1 MLMVILGAGA
11 SYDSSQEYR
20 PVENWRV
27 DEWWRPP
34 LAKDLFLDRHH
45 QLGTIITTYPKLSPI
60 LPLLREP
67 PKGKSVEEFLEALQ
81 GESKD
86 YSERLRQLLSVRYY
100 IRDLLWQTTN
110 QWIARTN
117 GITNYAPL
125 LDQILRRHKSDDP
138 VCLVTFNYDLL
149 LENALQTFDFKKRQP
164 ADHLDSHPIFKVF
177 RLHGSVA
184 WARFVE
190 FPVNPQLSPAGL
202 IDSASSLKLSNEY
215 ALWTFGPTEN
225 GRLIVPAIAIPVQT
239 KTEETFECPPQHLER
254 LKELTKSVTKILI
267 IGWQAREAH
276 FLNMLRTR
284 LPLLEHIM
292 VVTANAHDATK
303 VLTYFKGQLGH
314 VASKATTNVVNAG
327 FTDFVLNEEG
337 DEFFKA

>member
-1 MLMVILGAGA
+1 
-11 SYDSSQEYR
+11 
-20 PVENWRV
+20 VENWRV

-164 ADHLDSHPIFKVF
+164 ADHLDSQRP
-177 RLHGSVA
+177 
-184 WARFVE
+184 
-190 FPVNPQLSPAGL
+190 
-202 IDSASSLKLSNEY
+202 
-215 ALWTFGPTEN
+215 
-225 GRLIVPAIAIPVQT
+225 
-239 KTEETFECPPQHLER
+239 
-254 LKELTKSVTKILI
+254 KELSSVPRSI
-267 IGWQAREAH
+267 WSA
-276 FLNMLRTR
+276 
-284 LPLLEHIM
+284 
-292 VVTANAHDATK
+292 
-303 VLTYFKGQLGH
+303 
-314 VASKATTNVVNAG
+314 
-327 FTDFVLNEEG
+327 
-337 DEFFKA
+337 